1 MVLTVGICDD
11 FPGQVELLADYLDN
25 PPDGDEFDVFKATD
39 PEEFLMKLETVRP
52 HLVFLDIDMG
62 ETDGISLGEKIRA
75 LYPETVIIYITAYE
89 KYALEAFRIRAFHYL
104 LKPLTREKFNRTL
117 GEAVG
122 FIRERIGRKPAKF
135 FTVHAKGEI
144 NRLEYSDIFY
154 FEKTGHRIKVHTEN
168 RDIYYYD
175 NLSNLLGEIDRDCF
189 IQCHQGYVANVDK
202 IRGFRDKTLFLDGNL
217 KLPVSRSFIESVKEM
232 LARKLFEG
240 KEGL

>member
-11 FPGQVELLADYLDN
+11 FPGQVELLAHYLDS
-25 PPDGDEFDVFKATD
+25 PPGGDEFDLVKATD
-39 PEEFLMKLETVRP
+39 PEDFLMKLETVRP
-52 HLVFLDIDMG
+52 QLVFLDIDMG
-62 ETDGISLGEKIRA
+62 ESDGISLGEKIRV
-75 LYPETVIIYITAYE
+75 LYPDTVIIYITAYE
-89 KYALEAFRIRAFHYL
+89 KYALEAFRVRAFHYL

-117 GEAVG
+117 EEAVG
-122 FIRERIGRKPAKF
+122 FIRAKVGTKPAKT
-135 FTVHAKGEI
+135 FTIQTKSEI
-144 NRLEYSDIFY
+144 NRLDYSDIFY
-154 FEKTGHRIKVHTEN
+154 FEKTGHRIKIHTEK

-232 LARKLFEG
+232 LARKLFDG
-240 KEGL
+240 KDGL